1 MTLQVLLKT
10 GIRGNNFMRAITF
23 KQPGA
28 VDALQEI
35 DAPKPRPEKGQLL
48 IKVHTAAVNRTD
60 IMRRESTDQ
69 EPPYPILGVEV
80 AGEVIENKSE
90 DSKFTPGARVC
101 GLVNL
106 GGYAEY
112 AVMPADR
119 AILLPDS
126 LDYVA
131 AAGISEVFLTAYQTL
146 YWLGKLQEH
155 ETVLIHA
162 GASGVGTAAIQL
174 AKRLSKA
181 KVIVTAGSTEKLAFC
196 QELGAD
202 ELINYKTQDFEKE
215 VQKITNG
222 RGVDV
227 ILDFI
232 GASYWQKNLA
242 SIAVDGR
249 WVLIGMLG
257 GTIVPEIDL
266 GILISKRVQL
276 IGTLLTPRS
285 DSYKAQLTQE
295 FMDNV
300 GPYLADGQVKP
311 IIDSTFPLD
320 QVKEAH
326 EYMEANKNIGKIILT
341 IQS

>member
-1 MTLQVLLKT
+1 
-10 GIRGNNFMRAITF
+10 MRAITF

-28 VDALQEI
+28 VDVLQEI

-90 DSKFTPGARVC
+90 DSKFTPGTRVC

-202 ELINYKTQDFEKE
+202 ELINYKIQDFEKE

-257 GTIVPEIDL
+257 GTIVSEIDL
-266 GILISKRVQL
+266 GTLISKRVQL

-300 GPYLADGQVKP
+300 GPYLSDGQVKP

>member
-1 MTLQVLLKT
+1 
-10 GIRGNNFMRAITF
+10 
-23 KQPGA
+23 
-28 VDALQEI
+28 
-35 DAPKPRPEKGQLL
+35 
-48 IKVHTAAVNRTD
+48 
-60 IMRRESTDQ
+60 
-69 EPPYPILGVEV
+69 
-80 AGEVIENKSE
+80 
-90 DSKFTPGARVC
+90 
-101 GLVNL
+101 
-106 GGYAEY
+106 
-112 AVMPADR
+112 MPADR

-311 IIDSTFPLD
+311 IIDSTFPLE

>member
-1 MTLQVLLKT
+1 
-10 GIRGNNFMRAITF
+10 MRAITF
-23 KQPGA
+23 KEPGT
-28 VDALQEI
+28 VDVLQEVTV
-35 DAPKPRPEKGQLL
+35 PKPRPEKGQLL

-60 IMRRESTDQ
+60 IVRRKSTDQ
-69 EPPYPILGVEV
+69 KPPYPILGVEV
-80 AGEVIENKSE
+80 AGKVIENRSE
-90 DSKFTPGARVC
+90 DSTFAPGTRVC

-119 AILLPDS
+119 AIFLPDS

-131 AAGISEVFLTAYQTL
+131 GAGISEVFLTAYQTL
-146 YWLGKLQEH
+146 YWLGKLQEQ
-155 ETVLIHA
+155 ETILIHA

-174 AKRLSKA
+174 AKQLSKA
-181 KVIVTAGSTEKLAFC
+181 KVIVTAGSPEKLAFC

-232 GASYWQKNLA
+232 GASYWQNNLA
-242 SIAVDGR
+242 SIAMDGR

-257 GTIVPEIDL
+257 GSIVSEIDL

-311 IIDSTFPLD
+311 IIDCTFPLD
-320 QVKEAH
+320 QVKKAH

-341 IQS
+341 IQP